1 MTGIEI
7 RRLSINLVTAVS
19 VLISAV
25 GLTWYV
31 AGEFSQISDEI
42 AELRLFIADNTVSD
56 SEFQRLEIRIRAA
69 EIALAGV
76 HNGP

>member
-31 AGEFSQISDEI
+31 AGEFSKISDEI

-76 HNGP
+76 RNDP